1 MAKTRLPNQPVG
13 PFPAMIVGAMVQ
25 GRPTYTTVGAGGCA
39 CLAPV
44 LCASLRDTHYITG
57 GIKETGSFSVNIPH
71 GGLVRETDHCGV
83 VSGWD
88 ADKSGVFRP
97 FFDGAGAA
105 PMIEECGLNFL
116 CRVRDRVGIDGFT
129 MFFGDIVAA
138 FADEAR
144 LSDGRPDALKIDPL
158 IMIAMSYCSL
168 GGAVGR
174 VFQEGKKTSG

>member
-1 MAKTRLPNQPVG
+1 
-13 PFPAMIVGAMVQ
+13 MIVGAMVN

-71 GGLVRETDHCGV
+71 SGLVRETDRCGV

-88 ADKSGVFRP
+88 ADKSDVFRP
-97 FFDGAGAA
+97 FFDDAGSA
-105 PMIEECGLNFL
+105 PMIDECRLNFL
-116 CRVRDRVGIDGFT
+116 CRVRDKLEIDGFT

-138 FADEAR
+138 FADEAC
-144 LSDGRPDALKIDPL
+144 LADGRPDAMKVDPL
-158 IMIAMSYCSL
+158 IMIAQSYCGL
-168 GGAVGR
+168 GGVAGR
-174 VFQEGKKTSG
+174 VFQEAK